1 MSNYFSYLPNVEYIS
16 RIPGDQRINSY
27 VEVKNLFK
35 RVQLSSDIFQDI
47 TNFTKYNIQ
56 GDERPDNVAYRIY
69 DDPTLDW
76 IVLLSNNIINIQDEW
91 PMTDLVFEKYMNRKY
106 GVTGYDNIHHYE
118 TKEVKASDETTIILK
133 KGLEVPSDFSFTYY
147 DEDTDLNTTITDT
160 NTGVTNYQYEQR
172 IQDEKRSIFLM
183 RPQLIATAVADI
195 KRLIGTAPIPRSQD
209 ISIY

>member
-16 RIPGDQRINSY
+16 RIPGDQRINSFI
-27 VEVKNLFK
+27 EVKNLFK

-69 DDPTLDW
+69 DDETLDW

-91 PMTDLVFEKYMNRKY
+91 PMTDIIFEKYMNRKY
-106 GVTGYDNIHHYE
+106 GVTAYDSVHHYE
-118 TKEVKASDETTIILK
+118 TKEVKASDGTTIILK

-147 DEDTDLNTTITDT
+147 DEETDLSTTITDT
-160 NTGVTNYQYEQR
+160 NTGITNYQYEQR
-172 IQDEKRSIFLM
+172 IQDKKRSIFLL
-183 RPQLIATAVADI
+183 RPQLIATAVSDI
-195 KRLIGTAPIPRSQD
+195 KRLLGAAPVPRSQD